1 MFIDITERK
10 DGTYNDYGVE
20 RTRYTPTMYI
30 DVDNIFIRQGLK
42 ELPLH
47 DYLQNIMIT
56 AVKEVVNENFKKN
69 TNYDF

>member
-1 MFIDITERK
+1 MFINVEERK

-30 DVDNIFIRQGLK
+30 DVDDIFIRQGLR

-47 DYLQNIMIT
+47 EYIHDLIVVAM
-56 AVKEVVNENFKKN
+56 KEIVNEHCK
-69 TNYDF
+69 